1 MLIIKKLSFPNAL
14 KTRAKV
20 QKNSLKALS
29 LPKISLQQ
37 QQGIVDLVD
46 EITRKKALNH
56 NSNTLALEKQIDE
69 MVYRIYD
76 LIEDEIAVIER

>member
-1 MLIIKKLSFPNAL
+1 MQRYK
-14 KTRAKV
+14 
-20 QKNSLKALS
+20 KNSLKALS